1 MLLTNCADAIRAKSG
16 ERNGA
21 HADEPAV
28 GAAPPCDL
36 ASSLDAFIAP
46 DYRLGHQPLSAIQR
60 PCNSAAHALV
70 SPGPRVDVR
79 FLAGAASPAA
89 LAPSGDRP
97 IGLATPTRLW
107 DDRGRRMNAEA
118 SQEQVRVG
126 LLGVGLMGSAM
137 AHRLLD
143 RGIAVIAWDRDAE
156 QLRALE
162 ARGGEPAE
170 GPSEVVSGAGA
181 VITML
186 PTADVILDVVR
197 PLLDDWPEGAIWLQM
212 SSVGASEADQL
223 AQVAEAHAVRL
234 VDAPVSGS
242 THPAEEGQLTILAS
256 GPDSART
263 AVEPI
268 FDALASRVLW
278 VGEAGMGSRLKLAA
292 NHWMI
297 TMVAALAESMHLCQ
311 AMGLDQE
318 QFIALLDGGP
328 LGSVYALQKLDEMQR
343 HQYPAGFP
351 VRLALKDLEL
361 VREVEQTSRA
371 AMPLLDAVLER
382 FATANESLAD
392 QDLAAIYE
400 LGGPAKDLS

>member
-1 MLLTNCADAIRAKSG
+1 
-16 ERNGA
+16 
-21 HADEPAV
+21 
-28 GAAPPCDL
+28 
-36 ASSLDAFIAP
+36 
-46 DYRLGHQPLSAIQR
+46 
-60 PCNSAAHALV
+60 
-70 SPGPRVDVR
+70 
-79 FLAGAASPAA
+79 
-89 LAPSGDRP
+89 
-97 IGLATPTRLW
+97 
-107 DDRGRRMNAEA
+107 MNAEA
-118 SQEQVRVG
+118 SQEKVRVG

-143 RGIAVIAWDRDAE
+143 RGIAVIAWDRNAE
-156 QLRALE
+156 HLRDLE
-162 ARGGEPAE
+162 SRGGQPTEKPR
-170 GPSEVVSGAGA
+170 EVVRGAGV

-186 PTADVILDVVR
+186 PTAEVILDVVE

-242 THPAEEGQLTILAS
+242 THPAEEGELTILAS

-278 VGEAGMGSRLKLAA
+278 VGEAGMGSRLKLAT

-297 TMVAALAESMHLCQ
+297 SMVAALAESMHLCE
-311 AMGLDQE
+311 AMGLDQQ

-328 LGSVYALQKLDEMQR
+328 LGSVYAVQKLNEMRR
-343 HQYPAGFP
+343 HEYPAGFP
-351 VRLALKDLEL
+351 LRLALKDLEL
-361 VREVEQTSRA
+361 VREVEKSSRA
-371 AMPLLDAVLER
+371 TMPLLDAVLER
-382 FATANESLAD
+382 FMAAGEDLAD

-400 LGGPAKDLS
+400 LDEPSKA